1 MKSLFKDALILFV
14 ITLVAGISLG
24 FVYEITK
31 DARAEQ
37 AMMKKNNAYKAVF
50 EDYED
55 FKQIDF
61 TQISFNE
68 LDLTSIVGLD
78 DAINK
83 AGYNSNAVIV
93 DGVAELVL
101 GDDIN
106 GYVITV
112 TSKEGYGGDIQF
124 TVGFDMN
131 GKVTGISMLSISETA
146 GLGMKAK
153 EKDFLDGYVGKSGG
167 NFAVNKDN
175 VTGAT
180 NEIDAISGAT
190 ITTRAVTKGVNVAYI
205 TASYILNGGDIN
217 E

>member
-37 AMMKKNNAYKAVF
+37 AMIKKNNAYKAVF